1 MIKSKSKGFSLIE
14 LMIVVA
20 IIAIL
25 AAIAIPNFMKFSMK
39 AKTSEATTN
48 LAAIRTSQES
58 YRSENDVYLPCGPCG
73 DGDDATPDVFLADPA
88 GFDMVGFA
96 PDGKVRYQYTVDE
109 VPAVAGAT
117 PPHFMA
123 SALGDLDEDGL
134 SCVFGICTAD
144 PDYPKVQKNPST
156 SGVVLVGAGALAWT
170 VDGAD
175 DF

>member
-1 MIKSKSKGFSLIE
+1 MTKSKSKGFSLIE

-25 AAIAIPNFMKFSMK
+25 AAIAIPNFLKFSMK

-58 YRSENDVYLPCGPCG
+58 YRSENDVYLACGPCG
-73 DGDDATPDVFLADPA
+73 VGNDATPDIFGADPA

-96 PDGKVRYQYTVDE
+96 PDGRVRYLYQVTVTP
-109 VPAVAGAT
+109 PAAGV

-123 SALGDLDEDGL
+123 YALGDLDEDGIT
-134 SCVFGICTAD
+134 CTYAIATAD
-144 PDYPKVQKNPST
+144 PLFPKVEKNPA
-156 SGVVLVGAGALAWT
+156 VANPAGPAWPAT
-170 VDGAD
+170 GGD

>member
-25 AAIAIPNFMKFSMK
+25 AAIAIPNFLKFSMK

-48 LAAIRTSQES
+48 IAAIRTSEES
-58 YRSENDVYLPCGPCG
+58 YRSENDVYLACGPSG
-73 DGDDATPDVFLADPA
+73 VGDDATPDVFAPDLA
-88 GFDMVGFA
+88 GFGMIGFA
-96 PDGKVRYQYTVDE
+96 PSGNVRYQYTV
-109 VPAVAGAT
+109 AVSAPGVGV

-134 SCVFGICTAD
+134 DCLFAIATSD
-144 PDYPKVQKNPST
+144 PGYPKVQKNP
-156 SGVVLVGAGALAWT
+156 GAALVPALPAWT
-170 VDGAD
+170 VTDGD

>member
-1 MIKSKSKGFSLIE
+1 MTKSKSKGFSLIE

-25 AAIAIPNFMKFSMK
+25 AAIAIPNFLKFSMK

-58 YRSENDVYLPCGPCG
+58 YRSENDVYLPCGPNG
-73 DGDDATPDVFLADPA
+73 AGDDATPDAFGADA
-88 GFDMVGFA
+88 GGFDMIGFA
-96 PDGKVRYQYTVDE
+96 PDGKVRYQYQVAKVD
-109 VPAVAGAT
+109 AVAGT
-117 PPHFMA
+117 SPPHFMA

-134 SCVFGICTAD
+134 TCVFAINTGDA
-144 PDYPKVQKNPST
+144 DYPKVRKNPASA
-156 SGVVLVGAGALAWT
+156 GVDPGDGPAWT
-170 VDGAD
+170 VDGND